1 VAAVVDA
8 SAVGDFLRGLR
19 RDLPEP
25 PLHVPAL
32 CDIEVASH
40 LRRLLR
46 IGRLDVDR
54 AAELVVLYLA
64 LPLTL
69 YSHEALLGRVLELRD
84 NFTAYDASYVALAE
98 QLDTPLL
105 TGDGRL
111 ARAVRRHLPH
121 VQLA

>member
-32 CDIEVASH
+32 CDVEVASH

-54 AAELVVLYLA
+54 AAELLWLYLA
-64 LPLTL
+64 LPLTRH
-69 YSHEALLGRVLELRD
+69 SHETLLGRVLELRD
-84 NFTAYDASYVALAE
+84 NFSAYDATYVALAE
-98 QLDTPLL
+98 RLDAPLL
-105 TGDGRL
+105 TQDEGF
-111 ARAVRRHLPH
+111 ARAVRQFVPQ
-121 VQLA
+121 VALA